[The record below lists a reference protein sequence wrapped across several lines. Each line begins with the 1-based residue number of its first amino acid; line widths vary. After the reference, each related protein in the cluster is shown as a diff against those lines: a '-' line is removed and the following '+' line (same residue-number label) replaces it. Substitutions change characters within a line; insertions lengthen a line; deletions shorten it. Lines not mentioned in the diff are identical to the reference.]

1 MIHRS
6 LVKPR
11 FLFILPLLLL
21 LITAVAC
28 ASGEE
33 AVTSED
39 LSKAV
44 QEAIQTQPQGATP
57 QDVAAAVQQALS
69 AQPGVTEA
77 QVAKAIESALM
88 ERPGVSAEDV
98 QKAVEAAVAKA
109 QPTAAEAP
117 PSGEPKF
124 GGIVPMH
131 GFSAIIP
138 RVHPRGSV
146 ASLHGLYGL
155 FSHLVVYDSETPEV
169 NDIACDLCTSW
180 EVASDGMTHTFHLRK
195 NAFWSDGVQVTARDV
210 FYNIDSIMDASQ
222 YPILA
227 ENSVSASYAEFG
239 WPFYVDVGS
248 YRVVDDFTF
257 EITTKFPTGNLL
269 IGLGGNNSLMVAAH
283 KVLDEG
289 ILQGTVD
296 IENLVTSG
304 PFMLDSFQ
312 REVVW
317 KSRKN
322 PRYYRE
328 GYPRIDGI
336 DSFIIADKSAA
347 LAAYKTG
354 QVLMGNAAITNL
366 NNEEMKQL
374 VAEEDDLN
382 VFFSG
387 PKLMTGMVFNTL
399 KPPFDNA
406 NTRQAISRAVHR
418 QAIIGSL
425 GGDNLLG
432 GALPPDTT
440 WSRTTEELE
449 TLVGFRETAEGE
461 KDPRD
466 IEAAIALLE
475 EVGLGGKQS
484 VQLTTRNC
492 CNYPEVATVVADQL
506 RRFLG
511 WDVDLRILESAA
523 GIDAYA
529 VGDMEFI
536 VQSSGLFLQDPDSWL
551 DRYKST
557 NSIFANWALGQ
568 HPRDSGYEIPGYDK
582 LFDEQQVELDM
593 EKRKQ
598 IARQMEDI
606 ILTEDTHF
614 IPFYWDMGGWL
625 VNSKIKGFNVHP
637 LLFAYMKH
645 DQIWCDPRC

>member
-1 MIHRS
+1 
-6 LVKPR
+6 
-11 FLFILPLLLL
+11 
-21 LITAVAC
+21 
-28 ASGEE
+28 
-33 AVTSED
+33 
-39 LSKAV
+39 
-44 QEAIQTQPQGATP
+44 
-57 QDVAAAVQQALS
+57 
-69 AQPGVTEA
+69 
-77 QVAKAIESALM
+77 
-88 ERPGVSAEDV
+88 
-98 QKAVEAAVAKA
+98 
-109 QPTAAEAP
+109 
-117 PSGEPKF
+117 
-124 GGIVPMH
+124 
-131 GFSAIIP
+131 
-138 RVHPRGSV
+138 
-146 ASLHGLYGL
+146 
-155 FSHLVVYDSETPEV
+155 
-169 NDIACDLCTSW
+169 
-180 EVASDGMTHTFHLRK
+180 
-195 NAFWSDGVQVTARDV
+195 
-210 FYNIDSIMDASQ
+210 
-222 YPILA
+222 
-227 ENSVSASYAEFG
+227 
-239 WPFYVDVGS
+239 
-248 YRVVDDFTF
+248 
-257 EITTKFPTGNLL
+257 
-269 IGLGGNNSLMVAAH
+269 
-283 KVLDEG
+283 
-289 ILQGTVD
+289 
-296 IENLVTSG
+296 
-304 PFMLDSFQ
+304 
-312 REVVW
+312 
-317 KSRKN
+317 
-322 PRYYRE
+322 
-328 GYPRIDGI
+328 
-336 DSFIIADKSAA
+336 
-347 LAAYKTG
+347 
-354 QVLMGNAAITNL
+354 MGNAAITNL

-557 NSIFANWALGQ
+557 PVIADSIFANWALGQ
-568 HPRDSGYEIPGYDK
+568 HPRDSGYEIP
-582 LFDEQQVELDM
+582 L
-593 EKRKQ
+593 
-598 IARQMEDI
+598 
-606 ILTEDTHF
+606 
-614 IPFYWDMGGWL
+614 L
-625 VNSKIKGFNVHP
+625 VS
-637 LLFAYMKH
+637 
-645 DQIWCDPRC
+645 